1 MESKPKF
8 KTEIL
13 TSRLSEPELQYCMAT
28 NGSSPSGLSLFSS
41 LLLIPLAILSSGSHI
56 ITGYGFSIREATIGD
71 LQLAFEQNQLTSRQ
85 LVEFYIREI
94 RRLNS
99 VLNGVIEVN
108 LDALYQA
115 DKADHERKA
124 KACTPGSLSGLHGIP
139 ILLKDNIGTKD
150 KLNTTAGSFAL
161 LGSVVPRDAGV
172 VTKLRKAGAIIM
184 GKASLSEWANFRSLN
199 APNGWSARGGSGK
212 VTNIIYFLINYLL
225 Y

>member
-1 MESKPKF
+1 MESKLKF

-13 TSRLSEPELQYCMAT
+13 TSRLSEPKLQYYMAT
-28 NGSSPSGLSLFSS
+28 NGSSPPGLSLFSS

-56 ITGYGFSIREATIGD
+56 ITSYGFSIREATIGD

-108 LDALYQA
+108 PDALYQA

-124 KACTPGSLSGLHGIP
+124 KAYTPGSLSGLHGIP
-139 ILLKDNIGTKD
+139 ILL
-150 KLNTTAGSFAL
+150 
-161 LGSVVPRDAGV
+161 
-172 VTKLRKAGAIIM
+172 
-184 GKASLSEWANFRSLN
+184 
-199 APNGWSARGGSGK
+199 
-212 VTNIIYFLINYLL
+212 
-225 Y
+225 